1 MIKTY
6 KMKKLIV
13 FMFSV
18 VLLGSCGKCFE
29 CEFENRIDSTVCSTD
44 FDSKQDMLELAIL
57 RYIHTICSKLNPYSL
72 RRNSMVHWIEVFVW
86 MSC

>member
-13 FMFSV
+13 FIFSV
-18 VLLGSCGKCFE
+18 VLLGSCSKCFE

-44 FDSKQDMLELAIL
+44 FDSKQDWKN
-57 RYIHTICSKLNPYSL
+57 YIEK
-72 RRNSMVHWIEVFVW
+72 IEIEDSVKCYRKIF
-86 MSC
+86 